1 MDITKRSSHQELFRF
16 LGYAVCIIDQTKPEK
31 AAQIPWYGIMVQW
44 HQKWET
50 SKIKYTRDTNKKKKA

>member
-31 AAQIPWYGIMVQW
+31 AAQIPWYGIMVQ
-44 HQKWET
+44 
-50 SKIKYTRDTNKKKKA
+50 